1 MSNYPVEKL
10 KEFSDIRNILFDEPM
25 NLHTSFKVGGKASA
39 CVYVENSMQLQ
50 KVVRF
55 AMKEKIPYFCMGAG
69 SNLLVSDMGYDGI
82 VIIMKNSDV
91 ILEPEKLQD
100 GRYGIKVPAG
110 MSLMSFAR
118 QAARLGLGGIE
129 FAAGIPGSVG
139 GAVAMN
145 AGAYGGEIKDI
156 IFSADVLDENQ
167 EIKTLEKDELELEYR
182 NSAVLKKSL
191 MVVSA
196 YFILEAGDSA
206 KILEEINNLNAK
218 RREKQ
223 PLEYPSAGSTFKR
236 PDGYFAGKLIQD
248 TGLRGFMVGGA
259 QVSEK
264 HCGFVINK
272 SNASAADIYRLVT
285 EVSKRV
291 YEQFG
296 VNLEMEVKLLG
307 DFSYAE

>member
-1 MSNYPVEKL
+1 MEKL
-10 KEFSDIRNILFDEPM
+10 KELTDVKTILFDEPM
-25 NLHTSFKVGGKASA
+25 SLHTSFKVGGKASV
-39 CVYVENSMQLQ
+39 CVYAENGEQLREI
-50 KVVRF
+50 VRF
-55 AMKEKIPYFCMGAG
+55 ALEEKIPYFCMGAG
-69 SNLLVSDMGYDGI
+69 SNLLVSDEGYDGI
-82 VIIMKNSDV
+82 VIIMKNNDV
-91 ILEPEKLQD
+91 VLKPERRQD
-100 GRYGIKVPAG
+100 GRYGIRVPAG
-110 MSLMSFAR
+110 LSLMSFAR
-118 QAARLGLGGIE
+118 QAARLGLEGIE

-156 IFSADVLDENQ
+156 IFSADVLDENG
-167 EIKTLEKDELELEYR
+167 EIKTLGRDELELEYR
-182 NSAVLKKSL
+182 NSAVLKKGL
-191 MVVSA
+191 IVVSA
-196 YFILEAGDSA
+196 YFVLETGDSE
-206 KILEEINNLNAK
+206 KILEEIGNLNAK

-236 PDGYFAGKLIQD
+236 PGGYFAGKLIQD
-248 TGLRGFMVGGA
+248 AGLRGFMVGGA

-272 SNASAADIYRLVT
+272 SNASAADIYRLVA